1 MPEALLLIAA
11 LLCCVI
17 GLAWLG
23 LAMDVHWHQVRGVQP
38 LPNAAVP
45 PLRILGSLALLVSLL
60 LCLRADHPSMAALV
74 WIMALATSALVVT
87 FTFTWR
93 PQIFAPLVAWVRRD

>member
-1 MPEALLLIAA
+1 MPEALLLVAA
-11 LLCCVI
+11 LFCCVI

-38 LPNAAVP
+38 LPKTAVRV
-45 PLRILGSLALLVSLL
+45 LRMLGSLALLVSLL
-60 LCLRADHPSMAALV
+60 LCLLADHPSMAALV
-74 WIMALATSALVVT
+74 WIMALAASALIVT

-93 PQIFAPLVAWVRRD
+93 PRALAPLVVWVRRS

>member
-11 LLCCVI
+11 LLCCVV

-23 LAMDVHWHQVRGVQP
+23 LTLDAHWNQVRGSHP
-38 LPNAAVP
+38 RPESAVP
-45 PLRILGSLALLVSLL
+45 VLRTLGSLALLISLL
-60 LCLRADHPSMAALV
+60 LCLLADHPSMAALV
-74 WIMALATSALVVT
+74 WVMSLAAAALMVA

-93 PQIFAPLVAWVRRD
+93 PRLFAPLVIWVR